1 MTSLSMFIF
10 SQNLD
15 DLVLEPGFKISIYA
29 DKLDSP
35 RQMAEGK
42 NGTILL
48 VKETVEFSH

>member
-1 MTSLSMFIF
+1 MKNYVILSTFFYMTSLSMFIF

-35 RQMAEGK
+35 RQMA
-42 NGTILL
+42 
-48 VKETVEFSH
+48 